1 MHEPSVANLC
11 ELIRAEYLAI
21 PRLQLTQAQVQH
33 LWGVDVTTAGDLLE
47 TLVRERFVR
56 VTPASAY
63 VRVGDGVDTRRRL
76 SEFRSGR
83 RQAREGVRLVAGN

>member
-1 MHEPSVANLC
+1 MHEPSVASLC
-11 ELIRAEYLAI
+11 ELIRAEFLAI

-47 TLVRERFVR
+47 RLVRERFVR
-56 VTPASAY
+56 MTPASAY
-63 VRVGDGVDTRRRL
+63 VRVGESLETRRRL

-83 RQAREGVRLVAGN
+83 RQARDGARQVAGN